1 MNNDIQN
8 FSSRERGLLSVAS
21 QHKGTVGFYE
31 NTVVPHLEAT
41 LVKAWKNTLALPV
54 EDIWEY
60 IQEAKW
66 NTYVKI
72 DSAKIGVLTTIADY
86 TNKKHETKPA
96 HFTQNGSYIGSIKQL
111 GDKPVS
117 YMGNFRITKEH
128 FEVYEPAN
136 PKRATDFFR
145 PKEIA
150 VCCSEEPL
158 PVPKRKKPVLIDDDN
173 DEVVCSIHCHSG
185 ACIGVCQVEVEGVE
199 AYLTRTHREYV
210 LRGDMPK
217 CEKAEKCTVCDGM
230 RKEEAP
236 KKKRPTVA
244 KKPVVGDE

>member
-21 QHKGTVGFYE
+21 QHKGSVAFYE

-41 LVKAWKNTLALPV
+41 LVKSWMKHPHTFVLGEE

-96 HFTQNGSYIGSIKQL
+96 HFTHNGSYLGSIKQL
-111 GDKPVS
+111 GDKPIS
-117 YMGNFRITKEH
+117 YVGNFRITKEH
-128 FEVYEPAN
+128 FEVYYPAN
-136 PKRATDFFR
+136 PKRVADFFR
-145 PKEIA
+145 PKPLASSCCPKELLDEA
-150 VCCSEEPL
+150 VPA
-158 PVPKRKKPVLIDDDN
+158 PKPKKPVLIDDDN
-173 DEVVCSIHCHSG
+173 DEEPIPVAQPV
-185 ACIGVCQVEVEGVE
+185 
-199 AYLTRTHREYV
+199 
-210 LRGDMPK
+210 P
-217 CEKAEKCTVCDGM
+217 
-230 RKEEAP
+230 AP
-236 KKKRPTVA
+236 KMKRPTKV
-244 KKPVVGDE
+244 KPVVGDE

>member
-21 QHKGTVGFYE
+21 QHKGTVAFFE
-31 NTVVPHLEAT
+31 NTVVPHLEAS
-41 LVKAWKNTLALPV
+41 LVKVYAKHYCEESL
-54 EDIWEY
+54 WEY

-96 HFTQNGSYIGSIKQL
+96 HFTQCGYYIGSIKQL

-128 FEVYEPAN
+128 FEVYQPEN
-136 PKRATDFFR
+136 PKRMADFFR

-158 PVPKRKKPVLIDDDN
+158 PVPRKKPVLVDDDN
-173 DEVVCSIHCHSG
+173 DEVICSIHCHSG
-185 ACIGVCQVEVEGVE
+185 TCVGVCQVEVEGVE
-199 AYLTRTHREYV
+199 AYLTRTHKEYV
-210 LRGDMPK
+210 LCGDIPK
-217 CEKAEKCTVCDGM
+217 CEKAKKCSVCDEV

-236 KKKRPTVA
+236 KKKRPTKV
-244 KKPVVGDE
+244 KPVVGDE